1 MNWGS
6 PYYIFAWLAA
16 YLVVTAWVAWKYS
29 TGVETE
35 EDYYVAGRSVGPFA
49 NTMSI
54 VATIASGGIYLGTV
68 GFFYDHGV
76 NFLGYGFAY
85 VCLVFGLWFVGRR
98 LWPVGKKFNYSTP
111 QDFYG
116 DFYQSEFLRLFGAVG
131 SIIFLIP
138 YYASNAVAMGFVL
151 ERFAGLPYVWGVWLL
166 VVFTVVYTTYGGM
179 RAVIYTD
186 VLQGVILLLFGIVAV
201 FVILNAVG
209 GYTKLMDDL
218 PPKMTVHGTD
228 WAAYGLF
235 IGWIVFMFSH
245 PLTLSDRMT
254 RMYTIRSLGA
264 FRTNVLLTGGAL
276 LMVCLVFVLLGM
288 ASQKIMGP
296 GIKPNDEAI
305 LGAIQRHAPWL
316 MAWMV
321 VVVWACGMS
330 TMDSGLVGA
339 DAMLSKD
346 IIRRYIKPDISD
358 SQLVRIG
365 RWAMIVFGLLA
376 AWIALQRPP
385 GIWALVRLVVMF
397 HMQFLPMLILG
408 LYWKRASKLGAE
420 VGWAVGVILGTY
432 YTFWASGPPPINVG
446 GAPAPGFF
454 ALLVNFILFVVISLL
469 SSPPPAAHR
478 AKFEEA
484 WSALPEPEPGR
495 EGERVKVTA

>member
-1 MNWGS
+1 MNWSS
-6 PYYIFAWLAA
+6 PYYIFGWLIV
-16 YLVVTAWVAWKYS
+16 YLIITAWVAWKYS
-29 TGVETE
+29 TGIETE

-85 VCLVFGLWFVGRR
+85 ILMVFGLWFVGRR

-138 YYASNAVAMGFVL
+138 YYASNAVAMGHIL

-166 VVFTVVYTTYGGM
+166 VVFTVAYTTYGGM

-186 VLQGVILLLFGIVAV
+186 VLQGVLLLIFGIVAT
-201 FVILNAVG
+201 FAILNAVG
-209 GYTKLMDDL
+209 GYTALMDAL
-218 PPKMTVHGTD
+218 PAKQTVPSSN
-228 WAAYGLF
+228 WPAYGLF
-235 IGWIVFMFSH
+235 LGWVVFMFSH

-254 RMYTIRSLGA
+254 RMYTIRDLGA
-264 FRTNVLLTGGAL
+264 FRTNVLLTGGAI
-276 LMVCLVFVLLGM
+276 LMMVLIFALLGM
-288 ASQKIMGP
+288 ASYKLVGP
-296 GIKPNDEAI
+296 GMKPNDEAI
-305 LGAIQRHAPWL
+305 LQAVLRHAPWL
-316 MAWMV
+316 MALFV

-358 SQLVRIG
+358 AQLVRIG

-376 AWIALQRPP
+376 AWIALQRPA

-420 VGWAVGVILGTY
+420 VGWAAGVLIGTY

-446 GAPAPGFF
+446 GAPGPGFF
-454 ALLVNFILFVVISLL
+454 ALLVNLVLFVVISYL
-469 SSPPPAAHR
+469 SSPVPAANR

-484 WSALPEPEPGR
+484 W
-495 EGERVKVTA
+495 K